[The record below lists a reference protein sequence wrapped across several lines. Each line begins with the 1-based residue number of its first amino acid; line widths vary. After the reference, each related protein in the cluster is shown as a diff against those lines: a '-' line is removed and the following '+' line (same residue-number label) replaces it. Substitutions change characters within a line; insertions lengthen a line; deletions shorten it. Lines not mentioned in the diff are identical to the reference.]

1 MLEKLY
7 ELWSI
12 EKRVSVTIKSVGLN
26 CTFTTVIENI
36 YKGEDSVVLEFGDN
50 NMKLDVTENCTCNE
64 YEMTVVYNETK
75 YSLQGTTQGRYLTG
89 GVPPVRFSM

>member
-36 YKGEDSVVLEFGDN
+36 YKGEDSVVLEF
-50 NMKLDVTENCTCNE
+50 EI
-64 YEMTVVYNETK
+64 
-75 YSLQGTTQGRYLTG
+75 GRAH
-89 GVPPVRFSM
+89 V

>member
-36 YKGEDSVVLEFGDN
+36 KHL
-50 NMKLDVTENCTCNE
+50 
-64 YEMTVVYNETK
+64 
-75 YSLQGTTQGRYLTG
+75 
-89 GVPPVRFSM
+89 

>member
-7 ELWSI
+7 ELWFI

-26 CTFTTVIENI
+26 RTFTTVIENI

-64 YEMTVVYNETK
+64 YEMTVVYNETTITINWEED
-75 YSLQGTTQGRYLTG
+75 YI
-89 GVPPVRFSM
+89 

>member
-26 CTFTTVIENI
+26 VNA
-36 YKGEDSVVLEFGDN
+36 K
-50 NMKLDVTENCTCNE
+50 
-64 YEMTVVYNETK
+64 
-75 YSLQGTTQGRYLTG
+75 
-89 GVPPVRFSM
+89 

>member
-26 CTFTTVIENI
+26 GTFTTVIENI

-64 YEMTVVYNETK
+64 YEMTVVYNETIITINWEED
-75 YSLQGTTQGRYLTG
+75 YI
-89 GVPPVRFSM
+89 

>member
-26 CTFTTVIENI
+26 CTFTTVIETSI
-36 YKGEDSVVLEFGDN
+36 KV
-50 NMKLDVTENCTCNE
+50 KI
-64 YEMTVVYNETK
+64 
-75 YSLQGTTQGRYLTG
+75 Q
-89 GVPPVRFSM
+89 